1 MCFQIVVVC
10 YRNNRS
16 KNNYMIQNL
25 RFKDSRF
32 KNSKIHNYWTASL
45 LAMWQSVFIFST
57 LNSRLIYRASDG
69 EVELAVIVTSG
80 AIHVIESI
88 TPVEAKQTKHR
99 EEDTHTHACRPF
111 HIKRIKVL
119 EPEPAVTRL
128 KV

>member
-25 RFKDSRF
+25 RFKNSRF

-80 AIHVIESI
+80 AIHVKSRHIWWPVDSTRADSA
-88 TPVEAKQTKHR
+88 TPGCISSTYRRRFQPSWYCYKSLV
-99 EEDTHTHACRPF
+99 
-111 HIKRIKVL
+111 
-119 EPEPAVTRL
+119 
-128 KV
+128 